1 MATLTQALAAGDP
14 EAFAAVYD
22 RFAAR
27 LFAMATTMT
36 GSATE
41 AEDIVHDLFV
51 DLATHRQRFAGVN
64 DLDAYLFTALRHAV
78 SRQWRRRSIH
88 RKAIDRM
95 QQELPREATYTDQ
108 PPPDEALAAALASLP
123 AVQRE
128 VVALKTAGGLTF
140 AEIARVTN
148 TRPNT
153 AASRYR
159 YALAQL
165 RRLLT
170 RTQNPQRHH
179 AKTHVPQ

>member
-1 MATLTQALAAGDP
+1 VATLTQALAAGDP

-27 LFAMATTMT
+27 LFAVATTMT

-51 DLATHRQRFAGVN
+51 DLATHRQRFARVT
-64 DLDAYLFTALRHAV
+64 DLDAYLFTTLRHAV
-78 SRQWRRRSIH
+78 SRHWRRCSIH
-88 RKAIDRM
+88 RKAVDRI
-95 QQELPREATYTDQ
+95 QREHAREATYTDQ
-108 PPPDEALAAALASLP
+108 PAPDEALAAALAALP
-123 AVQRE
+123 ASQRE
-128 VVALKTAGGLTF
+128 VISLKIDGGLTF
-140 AEIARVTN
+140 AEIAGVTN

-159 YALAQL
+159 YALSQL

-170 RTQNPQRHH
+170 RKQKPQRHH

>member
-1 MATLTQALAAGDP
+1 MATLSEALAAGDP

-27 LFAMATTMT
+27 LFAVATTMT

-51 DLATHRQRFAGVN
+51 DLATHRQRFARVT
-64 DLDAYLFTALRHAV
+64 DLDAYLFTVLRHAV

-88 RKAIDRM
+88 RKAVERM
-95 QQELPREATYTDQ
+95 QRDHSRKATYTDQ
-108 PPPDEALAAALASLP
+108 SPPDEALAAALAALP
-123 AVQRE
+123 ASQRE
-128 VVALKTAGGLTF
+128 VLSLKIDGGLTF
-140 AEIARVTN
+140 AEIAGVTN

>member
-1 MATLTQALAAGDP
+1 MAALTQALAAGEP

-27 LFAMATTMT
+27 LFAVATTMT

-51 DLATHRQRFAGVN
+51 DLATHRQRFTRVT
-64 DLDAYLFTALRHAV
+64 DLDAYLFTTLRHAV
-78 SRQWRRRSIH
+78 SRHWRRRSIH

-95 QQELPREATYTDQ
+95 RHELPREATYTDQ
-108 PPPDEALAAALASLP
+108 PAPDEALAAALAALP
-123 AVQRE
+123 AAQRE
-128 VVALKTAGGLTF
+128 VLALKIDGGLTF

-170 RTQNPQRHH
+170 RTQKQQHLRE
-179 AKTHVPQ
+179 KTHVPQ